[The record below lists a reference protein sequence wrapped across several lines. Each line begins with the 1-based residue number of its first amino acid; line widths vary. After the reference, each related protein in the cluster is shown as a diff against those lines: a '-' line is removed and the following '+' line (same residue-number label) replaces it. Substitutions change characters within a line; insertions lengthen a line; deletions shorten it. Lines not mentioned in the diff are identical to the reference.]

1 MSAIRL
7 YFDADSMQRATVA
20 GLHAR
25 GVDAIRAFEAGM
37 ADASDDEQLEYA
49 TLQGRVLFSYNT
61 SDFQRIHT
69 QYLTAGKSHAGII
82 LAPQQRYAI
91 GEQIRHLLR
100 LINARPAE
108 EMRDCLEFLSN
119 WAELR

>member
-7 YFDADSMQRATVA
+7 YFDADSMQRATVS

-61 SDFQRIHT
+61 SDFQRIGT
-69 QYLTAGKSHAGII
+69 
-82 LAPQQRYAI
+82 
-91 GEQIRHLLR
+91 
-100 LINARPAE
+100 RP
-108 EMRDCLEFLSN
+108 F
-119 WAELR
+119 